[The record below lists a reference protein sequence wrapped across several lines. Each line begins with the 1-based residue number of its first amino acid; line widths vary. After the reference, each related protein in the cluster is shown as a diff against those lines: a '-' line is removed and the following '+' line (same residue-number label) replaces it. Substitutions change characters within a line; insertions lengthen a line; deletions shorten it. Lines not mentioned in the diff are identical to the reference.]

1 MTYFEEDILKWKTN
15 KDYLKLITDPEYLDF
30 YEIAPYKK
38 SVISKVDN
46 LIEYLDIQPSLSTGT
61 QYKFNDN
68 INLYYDKDNE
78 TCLSIQIKDIDDALV
93 TFHCDMSINFLIKA
107 EVNEINELVDNFY
120 SLSTESFI
128 EKYMPSKK
136 LEYQAYKNNIEFL
149 NGVLNPDNKA
159 IISKVK
165 MLLRKIIIQPTI
177 GIDGLSKGN
186 INLCYDID
194 DNNFLSITIN
204 NSSKVRVYYSYFY
217 DFHDTMVFIINDN
230 INGINNIINDFFD
243 MDIKD
248 FIDKYTSFAPF
259 L

>member
-1 MTYFEEDILKWKTN
+1 MTYFEEDILKWKAN
-15 KDYLKLITDPEYLDF
+15 KDYLKLITDPEYLEF

-46 LIEYLDIQPSLSTGT
+46 LIEYLDIQPSLSAGA
-61 QYKFNDN
+61 QYKFNDS

-78 TCLSIQIKDIDDALV
+78 ACLSIQIKDIDDALV
-93 TFHCDMSINFLIKA
+93 TLHCDMSISFLIKE

-120 SLSTESFI
+120 SLSTENFI
-128 EKYMPSKK
+128 EKYIPSKK
-136 LEYQAYKNNIEFL
+136 LDYQGYKNNIEFL
-149 NGVLNPDNKA
+149 NNILNSNNKA

-165 MLLRKIIIQPTI
+165 MLLGKIIVQPTI

-186 INLCYDID
+186 INLCYNID

-204 NSSKVRVYYSYFY
+204 NSNKVRAYYSYFY
-217 DFHDTMVFIINDN
+217 DFHDIMVFIIDDN
-230 INGINNIINDFFD
+230 INEINDIINDFFD
-243 MDIKD
+243 MNIKD
-248 FIDKYTSFAPF
+248 FIEKYAAFAPS